1 MESKMKRWV
10 WTGLA
15 LVILVSI
22 SALWLFRGHV
32 AQSPENGIR
41 IVSLENNALIISDV
55 DILSYNWTSQEI
67 TIADEA
73 SDRLEGMGDSL
84 YSFSSGFV
92 IRINGEEVYRGVF
105 RAAYMSAIP
114 EYPRISILFPSM
126 LFPSETENRNAIRIF
141 CPWFEP
147 PSDQPEE
154 NAILFDYFVDVNKL
168 SY

>member
-1 MESKMKRWV
+1 MKRWV
-10 WTGLA
+10 WTGLV

-22 SALWLFRGHV
+22 SALWLFRGHI
-32 AQSPENGIR
+32 AQSPETEFR
-41 IVSLENNALIISDV
+41 IVSLENNALIISDA

-67 TIADEA
+67 AITDEA
-73 SDRLEGMGDSL
+73 SDRLVGMGDSL
-84 YSFSSGFV
+84 YSFASGFV

-114 EYPRISILFPSM
+114 ESPRISILFPSM
-126 LFPSETENRNAIRIF
+126 LFPSETENRNAIRMF
-141 CPWFEP
+141 YPWFDP

-154 NAILFDYFVDVNKL
+154 NARLFDYFEDVNKL

>member
-1 MESKMKRWV
+1 MKRWV
-10 WTGLA
+10 WIGLA
-15 LVILVSI
+15 LAILVSI

-41 IVSLENNALIISDV
+41 IVSLENNALIISDA
-55 DILSYNWTSQEI
+55 DILSYNWTRQEI
-67 TIADEA
+67 TITDKAA
-73 SDRLEGMGDSL
+73 DRLEGMGDRL
-84 YSFSSGFV
+84 YSFSSGFA

-114 EYPRISILFPSM
+114 ESPRISILYPSM
-126 LFPSETENRNAIRIF
+126 LFPSETENRNAIRMF
-141 CPWFEP
+141 YPWFEP

-154 NAILFDYFVDVNKL
+154 NARLFDYFEDVNKL

>member
-10 WTGLA
+10 WISLA
-15 LVILVSI
+15 LAILVSI
-22 SALWLFRGHV
+22 LALWLFRGHV

-41 IVSLENNALIISDV
+41 IVSLENNALIISDA

-67 TIADEA
+67 TITDEA
-73 SDRLEGMGDSL
+73 SDRLEGMGDRL
-84 YSFSSGFV
+84 YSFSGFV
-92 IRINGEEVYRGVF
+92 IRINGAEVYRGVF

-114 EYPRISILFPSM
+114 ESPRISILYPSV
-126 LFPSETENRNAIRIF
+126 LFPSETENRNAIRMF
-141 CPWFEP
+141 YPWFEP

-154 NAILFDYFVDVNKL
+154 NARLFDYFEDVNKL